1 MCYAIYNALLLEP
14 EWSINAVLVAS
25 LTLLSVSMEIQ
36 QALPICNIY
45 QWVTMELCDLLLS
58 AVRVDTHS
66 CMYR

>member
-14 EWSINAVLVAS
+14 DWSINGVLVAS
-25 LTLLSVSMEIQ
+25 LTLLPVSMEIQ

-66 CMYR
+66 CMSR